1 MSYQELGCCTIENT
15 KVIDSR
21 QGSDSRSI
29 RRRRECITCS
39 RRFTTYERVEDY
51 ELLVLKRDGT
61 IQEFNKTKIIDG
73 MFSACQKRNISMKQ
87 IEDVVQLIEKELIES
102 SRREIKSN
110 EIGDLVIRHL
120 YEIDKVAYIRFASVY
135 RSFNNLEEFS
145 SELNSLIKKS

>member
-21 QGSDSRSI
+21 QGADSRSI

-51 ELLVLKRDGT
+51 ELVVLKRDGT

>member
-1 MSYQELGCCTIENT
+1 MSYQKPGCCTIENT

-21 QGSDSRSI
+21 QGSDSKSI

-51 ELLVLKRDGT
+51 ELVVLKRDGT

-110 EIGDLVIRHL
+110 EIGDLVIKHL

>member
-1 MSYQELGCCTIENT
+1 MHCPYCSFSDT

-51 ELLVLKRDGT
+51 ELVVLKRDGT

>member
-51 ELLVLKRDGT
+51 ELVVLKRDGT
-61 IQEFNKTKIIDG
+61 IQEFNKTKIING

>member
-51 ELLVLKRDGT
+51 ELVVLKRDGT
-61 IQEFNKTKIIDG
+61 IQEFNKTKIING

-87 IEDVVQLIEKELIES
+87 IEDVVQLIEKELRES

>member
-1 MSYQELGCCTIENT
+1 MSYQETGCCTIENT

-29 RRRRECITCS
+29 RRRRECLTCS

-51 ELLVLKRDGT
+51 ELVVLKKDGT

-73 MFSACQKRNISMKQ
+73 MISACQKRNISLNQ
-87 IEDVVQLIEKELIES
+87 IENVVQEIEKELIES
-102 SRREIKSN
+102 SRREIESS
-110 EIGDLVIRHL
+110 EIGDLVIKHL

-135 RSFNNLEEFS
+135 KSFNNLEEFS
-145 SELNSLIKKS
+145 SELDTLIKKS

>member
-1 MSYQELGCCTIENT
+1 MSYQKPGCCTIENT

-21 QGSDSRSI
+21 QGSDSKSI

-39 RRFTTYERVEDY
+39 RIFTTYERVEEY
-51 ELLVLKRDGT
+51 ELVVLKRDGT

-110 EIGDLVIRHL
+110 EIGDLVIKHL

>member
-1 MSYQELGCCTIENT
+1 MSYQKPGCCTIENT

-21 QGSDSRSI
+21 QGSDSKSI

-51 ELLVLKRDGT
+51 ELVVLKRDGT

>member
-1 MSYQELGCCTIENT
+1 MSYQEPGCCTIENT

-21 QGSDSRSI
+21 QGSDSKSI

>member
-1 MSYQELGCCTIENT
+1 MSYQKPGCCTIENT

-21 QGSDSRSI
+21 QGSDSKSI

-51 ELLVLKRDGT
+51 ELVVLKRDGT

-73 MFSACQKRNISMKQ
+73 MFSACQKRNITMKQ

-102 SRREIKSN
+102 SKREIKSN

>member
-1 MSYQELGCCTIENT
+1 MSYQKPGCCTIENT

-21 QGSDSRSI
+21 QGSDSKSI

-51 ELLVLKRDGT
+51 ELVVLKRDGT

-73 MFSACQKRNISMKQ
+73 MFSACQKRNITMKQ

-102 SRREIKSN
+102 SKREIKSN
-110 EIGDLVIRHL
+110 EIGDLVIKHL

>member
-51 ELLVLKRDGT
+51 ELVVLKRDGT

>member
-51 ELLVLKRDGT
+51 ELVVLKRDGT

-102 SRREIKSN
+102 PRREIKSK

>member
-51 ELLVLKRDGT
+51 ELVVLKRDGT

-120 YEIDKVAYIRFASVY
+120 YEIDKVDYIRFASVY

>member
-1 MSYQELGCCTIENT
+1 MRCPFCGNIET
-15 KVIDSR
+15 QVKDSR
-21 QGSDSRSI
+21 PAEDHVSI
-29 RRRRECITCS
+29 RRRRSCPACGG
-39 RRFTTYERVEDY
+39 RFTTYERVEDY
-51 ELLVLKRDGT
+51 ELVVLKRDGT

-73 MFSACQKRNISMKQ
+73 MFSACQKRNITMKQ

-110 EIGDLVIRHL
+110 EIGDLVIKHL

>member
-1 MSYQELGCCTIENT
+1 
-15 KVIDSR
+15 
-21 QGSDSRSI
+21 
-29 RRRRECITCS
+29 
-39 RRFTTYERVEDY
+39 
-51 ELLVLKRDGT
+51 
-61 IQEFNKTKIIDG
+61 

>member
-21 QGSDSRSI
+21 QGSDSKSI

-51 ELLVLKRDGT
+51 ELVVLKRDGT

-110 EIGDLVIRHL
+110 EIGDLVIKHL

>member
-51 ELLVLKRDGT
+51 ELVVLKRDGT

-87 IEDVVQLIEKELIES
+87 IEYVVQLIEKELIES

-135 RSFNNLEEFS
+135 RSFNNLEEF
-145 SELNSLIKKS
+145 

>member
-1 MSYQELGCCTIENT
+1 MTYQESGFCTIENT

-29 RRRRECITCS
+29 RRRRECATCS

-51 ELLVLKRDGT
+51 ELVVLKKDGT
-61 IQEFNKTKIIDG
+61 IQEFNKTKIIEG

-102 SRREIKSN
+102 SRREVKSS

-145 SELNSLIKKS
+145 SELDSLIKKS

>member
-120 YEIDKVAYIRFASVY
+120 YAIDKVAYIRFASVY

>member
-51 ELLVLKRDGT
+51 ELVVLKRDGT

-110 EIGDLVIRHL
+110 EIGDLVIKHL

>member
-1 MSYQELGCCTIENT
+1 MSYQKPGCCTIENT

-21 QGSDSRSI
+21 QGSDSKSI

-51 ELLVLKRDGT
+51 ELVVLKRDGT

-102 SRREIKSN
+102 SRREIKSK

>member
-51 ELLVLKRDGT
+51 ELVVLKRDGT

-87 IEDVVQLIEKELIES
+87 IEEVVQLIEKELIES
-102 SRREIKSN
+102 PRREIKSK

>member
-51 ELLVLKRDGT
+51 ELVVLKRDGT

-102 SRREIKSN
+102 SKREIKSN
-110 EIGDLVIRHL
+110 EIGDLVIKHL

>member
-51 ELLVLKRDGT
+51 ELVVLKRDGT

-102 SRREIKSN
+102 SRREIKSK

>member
-51 ELLVLKRDGT
+51 ELVVLKRDGT

-145 SELNSLIKKS
+145 SELNSLIKNS

>member
-51 ELLVLKRDGT
+51 ELVVLKRDGT

-120 YEIDKVAYIRFASVY
+120 DEIDKVAYIRFASVY

>member
-29 RRRRECITCS
+29 RRRRECTTCS

-51 ELLVLKRDGT
+51 ELVVLKRDGT

-110 EIGDLVIRHL
+110 EIGDLVIKHL

>member
-51 ELLVLKRDGT
+51 ELVDLKRDGT
-61 IQEFNKTKIIDG
+61 IQELNKTKIIDG